1 MVLAPKANTT
11 SKYWRGLGECVLP
24 SIFQEGEVPWGSRAT
39 LKEHITA
46 LSVVELFVAIPHAVG
61 LVDAMLLERFVKMLV
76 LGMRKPAVLILLA
89 VEPCDISGILCQLLA
104 HQLLIL
110 FRSSS
115 GVSTHQNHVSEK
127 PVSRLQQQ
135 MAPKSALVT
144 G

>member
-24 SIFQEGEVPWGSRAT
+24 SIFQEGEVLWVSRAT

-61 LVDAMLLERFVKMLV
+61 LGDAMLLERFVEILV
-76 LGMRKPAVLILLA
+76 LGIRKPAIFILLA
-89 VEPCDISGILCQLLA
+89 VEPCDISGIRCHLFAQLL
-104 HQLLIL
+104 LI
-110 FRSSS
+110 FFSSIS
-115 GVSTHQNHVSEK
+115 GVSTHEDHVAEK

-135 MAPKSALVT
+135 MAPKRALVT